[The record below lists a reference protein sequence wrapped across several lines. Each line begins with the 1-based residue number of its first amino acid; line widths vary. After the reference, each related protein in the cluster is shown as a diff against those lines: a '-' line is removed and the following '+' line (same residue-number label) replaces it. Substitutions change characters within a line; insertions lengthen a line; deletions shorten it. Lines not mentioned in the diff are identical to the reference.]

1 MTAAPLRARALVSV
15 PFSRTV
21 LSYPLLIIGLVS
33 RYLTNSLISR
43 RLILWRNLS
52 KKELSSINLL
62 SGITLSFPRLFQTI
76 GQIID
81 VLLSLS
87 PTSEEIL
94 TCMSNS
100 NPDSSDLP
108 QDQRELYD
116 LFCNIFV

>member
-81 VLLSLS
+81 VLLSITPVTPKS
-87 PTSEEIL
+87 PL
-94 TCMSNS
+94 
-100 NPDSSDLP
+100 DLHG
-108 QDQRELYD
+108 
-116 LFCNIFV
+116 

>member
-1 MTAAPLRARALVSV
+1 M

-43 RLILWRNLS
+43 RLILWRDLS

-62 SGITLSFPRLFQTI
+62 SGITLSFPRLSQTI

-100 NPDSSDLP
+100 NSDSSDLP

-116 LFCNIFV
+116 HFFLFLL